1 MEECKSFLES
11 NMKYK
16 VKQLQV
22 SEDQNKEVM
31 KLLLDSIR
39 NVEVLNLD
47 CSSNCQDWLTIDIF
61 TKWKLTKLSMNELRI
76 PLIMNIIQKK
86 NELIYIELL
95 DCQIDDTI
103 IITIAQYCPKLEKLV
118 LNSKNLTYTSLIALS
133 ERGLPLKELV
143 ILNYMSILNIPT
155 AALAAQCAHSLS
167 RIYTLTTNDTFPHID
182 YYKY

>member
-1 MEECKSFLES
+1 MFYVGFQKKKCKLLSLTVCLPGNNPALHMNVQVNYINLELISCIRMEECKSFLES

-22 SEDQNKEVM
+22 SANQNKEVM
-31 KLLLDSIR
+31 NLLLDSIR

-86 NELIYIELL
+86 N
-95 DCQIDDTI
+95 
-103 IITIAQYCPKLEKLV
+103 
-118 LNSKNLTYTSLIALS
+118 
-133 ERGLPLKELV
+133 
-143 ILNYMSILNIPT
+143 
-155 AALAAQCAHSLS
+155 
-167 RIYTLTTNDTFPHID
+167 
-182 YYKY
+182 

>member
-31 KLLLDSIR
+31 NLLLDSIR

-86 NELIYIELL
+86 N
-95 DCQIDDTI
+95 
-103 IITIAQYCPKLEKLV
+103 
-118 LNSKNLTYTSLIALS
+118 
-133 ERGLPLKELV
+133 
-143 ILNYMSILNIPT
+143 
-155 AALAAQCAHSLS
+155 
-167 RIYTLTTNDTFPHID
+167 
-182 YYKY
+182 

>member
-1 MEECKSFLES
+1 
-11 NMKYK
+11 
-16 VKQLQV
+16 
-22 SEDQNKEVM
+22 M

-47 CSSNCQDWLTIDIF
+47 CSSNCQDWLLSVDIF
-61 TKWKLTKLSMNELRI
+61 TKWKLTKLSMNELTI

-95 DCQIDDTI
+95 DCQMDDTI

-118 LNSKNLTYTSLIALS
+118 LNSKKLTYTSLIALS

-155 AALAAQCAHSLS
+155 AALAAECAHSLS
-167 RIYTLTTNDTFPHID
+167 CIYTLTTNGLFYSLYNKVKSID
-182 YYKY
+182 FK